1 MTTLVAVIG
10 DDVDEAVAVASRRA
24 ANLGRE
30 PVPDL
35 PDELP
40 ARFDALAA
48 TWRQAGRR
56 SAVYTLV
63 PVDPLEPLVAAWA
76 ERLSGGDDRLEMAIG
91 LSAKRPV
98 PDFYLVDP
106 SLAHPRIDW
115 YAGLLVDR
123 APARVLFS
131 EMTPPAITAAVSDLS
146 YGPALPD
153 ATDLAAAARE
163 YVPIPRLASAT
174 SRVSVGQRTEPGT

>member
-10 DDVDEAVAVASRRA
+10 DDVDEAVAVACRRA

-35 PDELP
+35 PDDLP
-40 ARFDALAA
+40 ARFEVLAGI
-48 TWRQAGRR
+48 WRQAGRR

-63 PVDPLEPLVAAWA
+63 PVDPLEPLVEAWA
-76 ERLSGGDDRLEMAIG
+76 ERLSGGDDRLEVAIG
-91 LSAKRPV
+91 LSSNRPV

-106 SLAHPRIDW
+106 SLSHPRIDW

-123 APARVLFS
+123 APVRVLFT
-131 EMTPPAITAAVSDLS
+131 EMTPAAITTAVSDLP
-146 YGPALPD
+146 YGLALPD
-153 ATDLAAAARE
+153 SAALAAASRD
-163 YVPIPRLASAT
+163 YVPLPEVASAT
-174 SRVSVGQRTEPGT
+174 GRVSVERVTEPGT